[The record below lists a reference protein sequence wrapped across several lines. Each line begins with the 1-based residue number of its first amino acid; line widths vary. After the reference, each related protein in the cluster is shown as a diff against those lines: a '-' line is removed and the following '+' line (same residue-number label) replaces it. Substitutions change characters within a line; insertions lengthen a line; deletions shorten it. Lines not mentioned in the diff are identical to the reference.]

1 MKNGKEEMIMNW
13 TPPWEGRFPAVKI
26 FGNLYFVGTKPA
38 STHIIDTGEGL
49 IMLDSGYQ
57 HSLYSVIDGIYNV
70 GLDAHDLKYIIH
82 THGHIDHFGA
92 TRALVELTGA
102 KTFLGEADRQY
113 ANGELDLSYAKEL
126 DMEFNEIFEPD
137 ILVNDGDIIELGNTK
152 IKAVATPGHTPGA
165 MSYFFDVT
173 NGKDTFRA
181 GLHGGMGINTLS
193 REFLDKYNLPHSL
206 RGDFKR
212 SMLRLNEEK
221 VDIFLGNHMQH
232 NRTEAKAEKVRNGE
246 EYAFV
251 NPDEWEKYNL
261 WCIKNLEKMIEMEN
275 KNNETKL

>member
-1 MKNGKEEMIMNW
+1 MKW
-13 TPPWEGRFPAVKI
+13 TPPWEGSFPAVKI

-57 HSLYSVIDGIYNV
+57 HSLYNVIDGIYSV
-70 GLDAHDLKYIIH
+70 GLDVHDLKYIIH

-102 KTFLGEADRQY
+102 KTFLGEPDRQY

-137 ILVNDGDIIELGNTK
+137 VLVNDGDIIELGNAK

-173 NGKDTFRA
+173 NGKDTFRV
-181 GLHGGMGINTLS
+181 GLHGGMGINTLCS
-193 REFLDKYNLPHSL
+193 EFLDKYNLPYTL
-206 RGDFKR
+206 RDDFKR

-232 NRTEAKAEKVRNGE
+232 NNTEEKAEKVRNGE

-261 WCIKNLEKMIEMEN
+261 WCIENLEKMIERE
-275 KNNETKL
+275 KKI